1 MSPDDKFYAIVGAV
15 AVMLIL
21 LVLVHYLLKKL
32 FGINMVTEF
41 YAAQAEFVGFWYDR
55 KEQREA
61 AADRRR
67 ASVGHTAKRK
77 N

>member
-1 MSPDDKFYAIVGAV
+1 MSPDDTFYAIVGAV
-15 AVMLIL
+15 AVVLIL
-21 LVLVHYLLKKL
+21 LVPIHYLLKKA

-41 YAAQAEFVGFWYDR
+41 YASQAVFIGLWYDR
-55 KEQREA
+55 KERREA